1 MPERDELVELSRR
14 RGKAVFRRFE
24 DVPGCAGMEE

>member
-14 RGKAVFRRFE
+14 RGKAVFHCFE
-24 DVPGCAGMEE
+24 EVPGRAGMEE